1 MAKLTGRRV
10 ALAVGAV
17 ACLWSAWAPAPG
29 RSAPPPEQDARGL
42 FDKLAAGEGEAWRKV
57 KEDWPQHRWSQ
68 QDAFS
73 AFERDHVTTLAR
85 DQHLSSQD
93 VFDALDQG
101 IRAHWPGPDGGA
113 LEATVVPLKMRP
125 MD

>member
-1 MAKLTGRRV
+1 MKSR
-10 ALAVGAV
+10 ALAVAV
-17 ACLWSAWAPAPG
+17 VGGACLWAALAPAPA
-29 RSAPPPEQDARGL
+29 RPSPPPEQDTRAL
-42 FDKLAAGEGEAWRKV
+42 FDRLAAGEAEAWRKA

-73 AFERDHVTTLAR
+73 AFEREHVTSLAR
-85 DQHLSSQD
+85 EKHLASQD

-101 IRAHWPGPDGGA
+101 IRAHWPQPDGGA
-113 LEATVVPLKMRP
+113 LEPTVVPLKMRP

>member
-1 MAKLTGRRV
+1 VKSR
-10 ALAVGAV
+10 ALVLLLLGGV
-17 ACLWSAWAPAPG
+17 CLWVAFAPEPA
-29 RSAPPPEQDARGL
+29 RRAPPSEQSTRAL
-42 FDKLAAGEGEAWRKV
+42 FDTLAAGEGEAWHKA

-85 DQHLSSQD
+85 DKQLSSQD
-93 VFDALDQG
+93 VFAVLDQG
-101 IRAHWPGPDGGA
+101 IRAHWPGPDGGV